1 MAKAKSTPSANKE
14 IAVSESFTSF
24 LVDELK
30 DIYWAEKH
38 LTKALPKMQKAAT
51 SGELA
56 KAFADHLVVT
66 NKQIGRLE
74 QIFSILGQKA
84 VAKKCDA
91 MEGLV
96 KEGASI
102 IEDTPK
108 GTYLRDVGL
117 VIAAQKVEHYEI
129 ATYGGLAQLARVMGN
144 EKIAALLKQTLI
156 EEKDADDMLTEI
168 AETGINESA
177 TLEGMKGPMKTAAR
191 GKTLTKKIIKKVA
204 VV

>member
-1 MAKAKSTPSANKE
+1 MAKVKTASADKE
-14 IAVSESFTSF
+14 ISVSETFTNF
-24 LVDELK
+24 FVGELK

-51 SGELA
+51 SQQLA
-56 KAFADHLVVT
+56 KAFADHLTVT
-66 NKQIGRLE
+66 NKQIARLE
-74 QIFSILGQKA
+74 QIFSLLNHKP

-96 KEGASI
+96 KEGSGI
-102 IEDTPK
+102 IEETAK
-108 GTYLRDVGL
+108 GSYLRDVGL
-117 VIAAQKVEHYEI
+117 VLAAQKIEHYEI

-144 EKIAALLKQTLI
+144 ERIASLLKQTLI

-177 TLEGMKGPMKTAAR
+177 TLEGIKGPMKTAAR
-191 GKTLTKKIIKKVA
+191 NKTLTKKIIKKVA

>member
-1 MAKAKSTPSANKE
+1 MAKVKAASSEKE
-14 IAVSESFTSF
+14 ISVSETFTNF
-24 LVDELK
+24 FVDELK

-51 SGELA
+51 SEQLA
-56 KAFADHLVVT
+56 KAFADHLTVT
-66 NKQIGRLE
+66 NKQLTRLE
-74 QIFSILGQKA
+74 QIFSILGHKA

-96 KEGASI
+96 KEGSGI

-108 GTYLRDVGL
+108 GSYLRDVGL
-117 VIAAQKVEHYEI
+117 VLSAQKIEHYEI

-144 EKIAALLKQTLI
+144 EKIAALLKETLV

-177 TLEGMKGPMKTAAR
+177 TLEGLKGPMKTAAR
-191 GKTLTKKIIKKVA
+191 GKTLTKKMIKK
-204 VV
+204 